1 MFPDDPAASAADI
14 TMALSLDHVV
24 CAFFTLAVFRQLQRL
39 ALARALEYVEAL
51 LPLEPQ
57 TRAMSEEIAAIF
69 TRFLRGRG
77 VVSPHLAARDI
88 AAMTRGLIC
97 AAGLVGETD
106 DAVFLARL
114 RFAIMGYLSVAGS
127 S

>member
-1 MFPDDPAASAADI
+1 MFPADPAASATDMA
-14 TMALSLDHVV
+14 MALSLERKV
-24 CAFFTLAVFRQLQRL
+24 CAFLTLEVFRKLQCL
-39 ALARALEYVEAL
+39 ALARALDYVEAL
-51 LPLEPQ
+51 LPLDAQ
-57 TRAMSEEIAAIF
+57 TRAMSEEIAAVL

-88 AAMTRGLIC
+88 AAMTRGLID

-114 RFAIMGYLSVAGS
+114 RSAIMGYLTVAGS